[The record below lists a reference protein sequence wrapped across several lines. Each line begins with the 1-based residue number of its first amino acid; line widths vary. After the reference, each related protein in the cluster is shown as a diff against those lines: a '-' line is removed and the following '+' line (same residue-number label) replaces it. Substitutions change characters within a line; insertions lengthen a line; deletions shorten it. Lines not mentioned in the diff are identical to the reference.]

1 MTIPRTRTTRLVVG
15 ERERALPRLKGTGMA
30 SAASRLL
37 PLDGVRALLALWVV
51 FGHLATMV
59 ACRIPV
65 LTNPAIAVD
74 LFLFL
79 SGFFIAAT
87 FASLRA
93 RHGHALAT
101 RYFWIRRVMRIWPL
115 YAVLLTIAYLCIGE
129 FDGLKHAITNLYQ
142 PELAGGHHRGY
153 AAPSMSDALLHYTML
168 FGLIDTQATATPLP
182 DWSLSLEF
190 QFYLLFPLLALALRR
205 HLWLVCAV
213 AICLAFITPTFL
225 GFYGHPGELAHFR
238 QPSVLTY
245 KLNLFLV
252 GSLAHHALGSR
263 EADANSKWV
272 FFTAMILCLAIAN
285 TLTRIGIAV
294 MLFLIFNP
302 ESRLAKVLSL
312 RVLAF
317 FGEISYTIYLV
328 HLLVMLPVLGLL
340 IQTEWFLGLS
350 AYPRFVVGSLIVF
363 AVIVPTAWLLYV
375 LVERPGIKL
384 GHWLTTRAPRGATSA
399 VMTQTAEQNA
409 AQ

>member
-1 MTIPRTRTTRLVVG
+1 MSS
-15 ERERALPRLKGTGMA
+15 AAPRLI
-30 SAASRLL
+30 

-51 FGHLATMV
+51 FGHLASLV

-115 YAVLLTIAYLCIGE
+115 YAVLLTIAYLYIGE
-129 FDGLKHAITNLYQ
+129 FDGLKHAIMDLYQ
-142 PELAGGHHRGY
+142 PHVAGEHHSRGY
-153 AAPSMSDALLHYTML
+153 EAPSMSDALLHYTML

-190 QFYLLFPLLALALRR
+190 QFYLLFPLLVVVLRR
-205 HLWLVCAV
+205 HLWLVCAA
-213 AICLAFITPTFL
+213 AICLAFITPKFL
-225 GFYGHPGELAHFR
+225 GFYWHPGDLAHFR

-252 GSLAHHALGSR
+252 GSLAYYASGSR
-263 EADANSKWV
+263 DADPNSKWV
-272 FFTAMILCLAIAN
+272 FFAAMILSLAIAN
-285 TLTRIGIAV
+285 TLTRIGIAL

-302 ESRLAKVLSL
+302 ESRLARVLGM

-328 HLLVMLPVLGLL
+328 HLLVMLPILGML
-340 IQTEWFLGLS
+340 IQTEWFLGMS
-350 AYPRFVVGSLIVF
+350 AYPRFLVGSLIVF
-363 AVIVPTAWLLYV
+363 AAIVPTSWLLYV

-384 GHWLTTRAPRGATSA
+384 GHWLTTQRVRGDTSA
-399 VMTQTAEQNA
+399 VLTQTAEQNA
-409 AQ
+409 GQ